1 MLEQKLKKKHEFAT
15 VFNSGKYFRL
25 ESFIIRYLKRENGSN
40 ICKARFGIV
49 VSKKVGNA
57 VKRNLAKRRIRC
69 LVRLKDFRK
78 YDRDY
83 VVIAKKNILEK
94 KYENLKLEFTK
105 AFKKIEMLEDE

>member
-1 MLEQKLKKKHEFAT
+1 MLEQKLKKKHEFSD

-25 ESFIIRYLKRENGSN
+25 ESLIIRYVKRENSSFNG
-40 ICKARFGIV
+40 KARFGIV

-69 LVRLKDFRK
+69 LVRLSDFRK
-78 YDRDY
+78 YNRDY